1 MTGPEAGLRLC
12 GKEETLDKNEYRIKA
27 DEIKTLIAQ
36 GEYQQAAEI
45 ADTIDW
51 RRVKSVMMLCTIS
64 DLYKINRRY
73 EDSRD
78 ILLLAY
84 DRHPGG
90 RTIVYSL
97 CELSIKI
104 EDYVM
109 AIEYYKE
116 FVQIAPR
123 DTGRYILQYKL
134 YQAQDV
140 SLEERIAVLEELK
153 TKDYREKWAYELAY
167 LYHRVG
173 LATKCIEEC
182 DELILWFGEGKYVVK
197 AMELKMLHQPLTD
210 EQQGRYDSRFQ
221 SEPVYEE
228 GEPYY
233 GESEPVYEES
243 QGQEDYYYPE
253 TAYEA
258 EEQGMAEEAQSA
270 VQPEDVLHAPT
281 IRIPSE
287 EIEIQVK
294 TMDVGQYNTINLQK
308 ELAEGLR
315 EVLEDEEPQDA
326 VTRSIIAPMM
336 EGDGNMADNLSE
348 GPQEEQFPEEAYSE
362 GVPEEQMETEVFF
375 GATGEIGDLNREQ
388 SGALPREELTGE
400 EVYTQDDRG
409 EYPAEETS
417 GEEESTDGN
426 LAGEDM
432 GRQEKERTSRTGEP
446 IPAKTSHSEEKPAGE
461 NAAEG
466 TLESA
471 EDQTAAIVMEQL
483 RMQNLGIEPPKEMA
497 GVLSMESDGQ
507 ISLVVPESEK
517 VEKQITGQ
525 MRIEDI
531 LAEWERMKRN
541 NEEKRR
547 EAIHQKVL
555 RQTGPMF
562 TAFEESIRDGLLE
575 QLEQGA
581 EPEEILAAAEDVVEE
596 SEEAFIKEESEEDF
610 YGEESELEEQPGDES
625 WEEEQEEAFYEEES
639 ETGGSLEE
647 EFLEEEP
654 EMEEPA
660 EEAPYEEEPEEG
672 LLEEAPYEEE
682 SEEEGLLEEAPY
694 EEEPE
699 EEGLLEEAPCEEE
712 PEEEGLLE
720 EAPCEEGLVEEGLA
734 EEAPCVE
741 EFEEE
746 LVEEV
751 LYEEETVEE
760 GQPEESHEEDSNVEE
775 TDRARPTEE
784 ESRKERPVGKRRRE
798 KTIQKEPIRKES
810 AQEEENASQEAPSGR
825 EKPRVRALTREEKE
839 LYGSFIQSRSSK
851 EKLIAAIDSI
861 SMASYTGNVVITGDE
876 GMDTMTLAKNM
887 IREVQM
893 TDSNFSGKI
902 AKISG
907 SSFNQ
912 RNVTQTL
919 DGLANGALIIQKASQ
934 MDRETADALYKAL
947 QQEKYGLIVIMEDT
961 RKAMNKFLG
970 VYAKLAECFNARM
983 DMEAL
988 SNDSLVAFG
997 KKYAREMEYS
1007 IDELGILALHTRI
1020 AEMQTSDHV
1029 VTIKDVKGIMDE
1041 AIRHANRK
1049 SMGHFVDI
1057 LLAKRYDE
1065 EDMIILRENDFIY

>member
-1 MTGPEAGLRLC
+1 
-12 GKEETLDKNEYRIKA
+12 
-27 DEIKTLIAQ
+27 
-36 GEYQQAAEI
+36 
-45 ADTIDW
+45 
-51 RRVKSVMMLCTIS
+51 
-64 DLYKINRRY
+64 
-73 EDSRD
+73 
-78 ILLLAY
+78 
-84 DRHPGG
+84 
-90 RTIVYSL
+90 
-97 CELSIKI
+97 
-104 EDYVM
+104 
-109 AIEYYKE
+109 
-116 FVQIAPR
+116 
-123 DTGRYILQYKL
+123 
-134 YQAQDV
+134 
-140 SLEERIAVLEELK
+140 
-153 TKDYREKWAYELAY
+153 
-167 LYHRVG
+167 
-173 LATKCIEEC
+173 
-182 DELILWFGEGKYVVK
+182 
-197 AMELKMLHQPLTD
+197 
-210 EQQGRYDSRFQ
+210 
-221 SEPVYEE
+221 
-228 GEPYY
+228 
-233 GESEPVYEES
+233 
-243 QGQEDYYYPE
+243 
-253 TAYEA
+253 
-258 EEQGMAEEAQSA
+258 
-270 VQPEDVLHAPT
+270 
-281 IRIPSE
+281 
-287 EIEIQVK
+287 
-294 TMDVGQYNTINLQK
+294 
-308 ELAEGLR
+308 
-315 EVLEDEEPQDA
+315 
-326 VTRSIIAPMM
+326 
-336 EGDGNMADNLSE
+336 
-348 GPQEEQFPEEAYSE
+348 
-362 GVPEEQMETEVFF
+362 METEVFF

-581 EPEEILAAAEDVVEE
+581 EPEEILAAAGKAADMREAAAEEVVEE

-682 SEEEGLLEEAPY
+682 SEEEGLLEEALY

-699 EEGLLEEAPCEEE
+699 EEGLLEEAPYEEE

>member
-1 MTGPEAGLRLC
+1 M
-12 GKEETLDKNEYRIKA
+12 DKNEYKIKA
-27 DEIKTLIAQ
+27 DEIKALIAQ

-45 ADTIDW
+45 ADSIDW

-97 CELSIKI
+97 CELSIKL
-104 EDYVM
+104 EDYVI

-116 FVQIAPR
+116 FVQIAPK

-153 TKDYREKWAYELAY
+153 AKDYREKWAYELAY

-197 AMELKMLHQPLTD
+197 AMELKMLHQPLTS
-210 EQQGRYDSRFQ
+210 EQQGKYDSRFEPEPYAQ
-221 SEPVYEE
+221 DSEPYYQGQEPVYEE
-228 GEPYY
+228 E
-233 GESEPVYEES
+233 
-243 QGQEDYYYPE
+243 QGQEYYPE
-253 TAYEA
+253 AAYEETEPEQTSAA
-258 EEQGMAEEAQSA
+258 EQAQEAA
-270 VQPEDVLHAPT
+270 QPVDLLRAPT
-281 IRIPSE
+281 IRLPSD

-315 EVLEDEEPQDA
+315 EVLEEDGESHDA
-326 VTRSIIAPMM
+326 ITRSIIAPMM
-336 EGDGNMADNLSE
+336 EEDG
-348 GPQEEQFPEEAYSE
+348 EEQAAETGTPAMEEKYGQE
-362 GVPEEQMETEVFF
+362 IEEEQTETEVFF
-375 GATGEIGDLNREQ
+375 GATGEIGSAGAMDMSES
-388 SGALPREELTGE
+388 SGEILTQEEI
-400 EVYTQDDRG
+400 YTQ
-409 EYPAEETS
+409 EPSVETEEEEPV
-417 GEEESTDGN
+417 EEES
-426 LAGEDM
+426 AGEEP
-432 GRQEKERTSRTGEP
+432 RGE
-446 IPAKTSHSEEKPAGE
+446 SVEEPAGE
-461 NAAEG
+461 TGGEPEQGADREAA
-466 TLESA
+466 A
-471 EDQTAAIVMEQL
+471 PPEDRTAAIVMEQL
-483 RMQNLGIEPPKEMA
+483 RMQNMGVEPPREMA

-531 LAEWERMKRN
+531 LAEWERMKRD

-575 QLEQGA
+575 QLEQGVA
-581 EPEEILAAAEDVVEE
+581 PEEIAEEAESAAAYAGEEEIPAGEETLGEEEYAGEEEPLGEEEYVGEEEFTGEEEISEEEFAAEEDTLNEEDYSAEEE
-596 SEEAFIKEESEEDF
+596 SVTEEDTV
-610 YGEESELEEQPGDES
+610 EELEEI
-625 WEEEQEEAFYEEES
+625 EEES
-639 ETGGSLEE
+639 YDESVGEDSAGEE
-647 EFLEEEP
+647 DS
-654 EMEEPA
+654 A
-660 EEAPYEEEPEEG
+660 KDSVA
-672 LLEEAPYEEE
+672 EEE
-682 SEEEGLLEEAPY
+682 SGESEPRAP
-694 EEEPE
+694 
-699 EEGLLEEAPCEEE
+699 
-712 PEEEGLLE
+712 
-720 EAPCEEGLVEEGLA
+720 
-734 EEAPCVE
+734 
-741 EFEEE
+741 
-746 LVEEV
+746 
-751 LYEEETVEE
+751 
-760 GQPEESHEEDSNVEE
+760 QPS
-775 TDRARPTEE
+775 
-784 ESRKERPVGKRRRE
+784 
-798 KTIQKEPIRKES
+798 
-810 AQEEENASQEAPSGR
+810 R

-839 LYGSFIQSRSSK
+839 LYGSFIQSKSSK

-876 GMDTMTLAKNM
+876 GMDTLTLAKNM
-887 IREVQM
+887 IREVRM

-907 SSFNQ
+907 SSLNQ
-912 RNVTQTL
+912 RDIVQTL
-919 DGLANGALIIQKASQ
+919 DGLANGALIIQKASD
-934 MDRETADALYKAL
+934 MNLNTVDTLYKAL
-947 QQEKYGLIVIMEDT
+947 QREQYGLIVIMEDT

-970 VYAKLAECFNARM
+970 VYTKLAECFNARM

-997 KKYAREMEYS
+997 KKYAKEREYS

-1020 AEMQTSDHV
+1020 AEMQTSDHA
-1029 VTIKDVKGIMDE
+1029 VTIMDVKEILDE
-1041 AIRHANRK
+1041 AIRHADRK
-1049 SMGHFVDI
+1049 SIGHFVDI

-1065 EDMIILRENDFIY
+1065 EDMIILRENDFIR

>member
-1 MTGPEAGLRLC
+1 M
-12 GKEETLDKNEYRIKA
+12 DKNEYKIKA
-27 DEIKTLIAQ
+27 DEIKALIAQ

-45 ADTIDW
+45 ADGIDW

-97 CELSIKI
+97 CELSIKL
-104 EDYVM
+104 EDYVI

-116 FVQIAPR
+116 FVQIAPK

-153 TKDYREKWAYELAY
+153 AKDYREKWAYELAY

-197 AMELKMLHQPLTD
+197 AMELKMLHQPLTS
-210 EQQGRYDSRFQ
+210 EQQGKYDSRFEPEPYAQ
-221 SEPVYEE
+221 DSEPYYQEPEPVYEE
-228 GEPYY
+228 E
-233 GESEPVYEES
+233 
-243 QGQEDYYYPE
+243 QGQEYYPE
-253 TAYEA
+253 TSYEETEPEQPSAA
-258 EEQGMAEEAQSA
+258 EQAQEAA
-270 VQPEDVLHAPT
+270 QPVDLLRAPT
-281 IRIPSE
+281 IRIPSD

-315 EVLEDEEPQDA
+315 EVLEEDGESHDA
-326 VTRSIIAPMM
+326 ITRSIIAPMM
-336 EGDGNMADNLSE
+336 EEDG
-348 GPQEEQFPEEAYSE
+348 EEQETETPATEERYGQE
-362 GVPEEQMETEVFF
+362 IEEEQTDTEVFF
-375 GATGEIGDLNREQ
+375 GATGEIGSAGAMDMSES
-388 SGALPREELTGE
+388 SGEILTQEEIYTQESSAEMEEEESVEEESAGEEPREESVE
-400 EVYTQDDRG
+400 E
-409 EYPAEETS
+409 PAEETA
-417 GEEESTDGN
+417 EPETDREAAAS
-426 LAGEDM
+426 LED
-432 GRQEKERTSRTGEP
+432 R
-446 IPAKTSHSEEKPAGE
+446 
-461 NAAEG
+461 
-466 TLESA
+466 
-471 EDQTAAIVMEQL
+471 TAAIVMEQL
-483 RMQNLGIEPPKEMA
+483 RMQNMGVEPPREMA

-531 LAEWERMKRN
+531 LAEWERMKRD

-575 QLEQGA
+575 QLEQGVA
-581 EPEEILAAAEDVVEE
+581 PEEIAEEAESAAAYAGEE
-596 SEEAFIKEESEEDF
+596 EIPSGEETLGEEENVGGEEPLS
-610 YGEESELEEQPGDES
+610 GEESLSEEEYVGEEEPLNEEEYVGEEESLSEEEYAGEEESLSEEEYVGEEEPLNEKEYADEEQFTSEEESVTEEDTVEELEEIEEDSYDES
-625 WEEEQEEAFYEEES
+625 DEEDSAETEDAEEEEGSAEENSGKDSAVEEES
-639 ETGGSLEE
+639 G
-647 EFLEEEP
+647 EP
-654 EMEEPA
+654 QSP
-660 EEAPYEEEPEEG
+660 
-672 LLEEAPYEEE
+672 
-682 SEEEGLLEEAPY
+682 
-694 EEEPE
+694 
-699 EEGLLEEAPCEEE
+699 
-712 PEEEGLLE
+712 
-720 EAPCEEGLVEEGLA
+720 
-734 EEAPCVE
+734 
-741 EFEEE
+741 
-746 LVEEV
+746 
-751 LYEEETVEE
+751 
-760 GQPEESHEEDSNVEE
+760 QPS
-775 TDRARPTEE
+775 
-784 ESRKERPVGKRRRE
+784 
-798 KTIQKEPIRKES
+798 
-810 AQEEENASQEAPSGR
+810 R

-839 LYGSFIQSRSSK
+839 LYGSFIQSKSSR

-876 GMDTMTLAKNM
+876 GMDTLTLAKNM

-893 TDSNFSGKI
+893 TDSNFSGRI

-907 SSFNQ
+907 SSLNQ
-912 RNVTQTL
+912 RDIVQTL
-919 DGLANGALIIQKASQ
+919 DGLANGALIIQKASD
-934 MDRETADALYKAL
+934 MSLNTVDTLYKAL
-947 QQEKYGLIVIMEDT
+947 QREQYGLIVIMEDT

-970 VYAKLAECFNARM
+970 VYTKLAECFNARM

-997 KKYAREMEYS
+997 KKYAKEREYS

-1020 AEMQTSDHV
+1020 AEMQTSDHA
-1029 VTIKDVKGIMDE
+1029 VTIMDVKEILDE
-1041 AIRHANRK
+1041 AIRHADRK
-1049 SMGHFVDI
+1049 SIGHFVDI

-1065 EDMIILRENDFIY
+1065 EDMIILRENDFIR